1 MDTQR
6 IDALLAA
13 HGITA
18 TLHSFEHHSYRGT
31 PVGISHVWHARRGQM
46 GVSATGWWYAYADYP
61 DAQILAYSGDM
72 EGTNSPEAAVEALAN
87 HLAWASEAWD
97 DYETLRVFGADFEDG
112 DFDAREMYE

>member
-1 MDTQR
+1 MDN
-6 IDALLAA
+6 LLAA

-18 TLHSFEHHSYRGT
+18 THHAIDHHSPMGEL
-31 PVGISHVWHARRGQM
+31 VGISHVWHARRGQV
-46 GVSATGWWYAYADYP
+46 GVTPSGVWYAYADYP
-61 DAQILAYSGDM
+61 DAQILAYAGEMD
-72 EGTNSPEAAVEALAN
+72 GTNSPEAAVEALAN